1 MNPTTLT
8 LFVLLFTAAAAI
20 GYYIYTKNSDDSCDD
35 GKFKKDSKCTACKT
49 CDLGTYKSGGCSG
62 TTDTTCTACKTC
74 DLGTYKSGGCSGTT
88 DTTCT
93 ACTTCPDGAT
103 PTTPC
108 RQTSDTVCPGEND
121 GTTVSCNSANAFQIS
136 QNNCIDGS
144 DIVSATPQCYKN
156 MLSAAGVE
164 PLYIDS
170 CDFANGIGEKA
181 TQVINYLTTG
191 NNEIA
196 FMDDCG
202 DKKTEYMDQVVMGKC

>member
-1 MNPTTLT
+1 MNPTTLI
-8 LFVLLFTAAAAI
+8 LFVLLFAAAAAI

-49 CDLGTYKSGGCSG
+49 CDS
-62 TTDTTCTACKTC
+62 
-74 DLGTYKSGGCSGTT
+74 GTYKSGGCSGTT

-108 RQTSDTVCPGEND
+108 SLTSDTVCPGAND
-121 GTTVSCNSANAFQIS
+121 GTRVSCNSANAFKIS

-144 DIVSATPQCYKN
+144 DIVSATPQCFKN

-170 CDFANGIGEKA
+170 CDFATGSGEKA
-181 TQVINYLTTG
+181 TQVQNYLFTG
-191 NNEIA
+191 NNGIA
-196 FMDDCG
+196 FMDDCN
-202 DKKTEYMDQVVMGKC
+202 DQSTEYGNFVMGKC